1 MEKKVKKAVSK
12 AAFETAH
19 VKMKAER
26 AYREYRVQPF
36 GQGFIVES
44 NQGSGWKCC
53 GGDGLWN
60 HEPRIYRNL
69 QLAEQAVNYFLSLR
83 PE

>member
-1 MEKKVKKAVSK
+1 
-12 AAFETAH
+12 
-19 VKMKAER
+19 
-26 AYREYRVQPF
+26 VQPF